1 MDRSYLSKEYN
12 HLKSGMKYRILKS
25 FTDYDGIVY
34 ESGEVV
40 EFIGSNFVP
49 YEDGLSLFFVCKGK
63 EKQIRLQIRPEE
75 QQEIVQNL
83 LQYIS

>member
-1 MDRSYLSKEYN
+1 M
-12 HLKSGMKYRILKS
+12 
-25 FTDYDGIVY
+25 
-34 ESGEVV
+34 

-49 YEDGLSLFFVCKGK
+49 YDDGLSLFLVYKGK